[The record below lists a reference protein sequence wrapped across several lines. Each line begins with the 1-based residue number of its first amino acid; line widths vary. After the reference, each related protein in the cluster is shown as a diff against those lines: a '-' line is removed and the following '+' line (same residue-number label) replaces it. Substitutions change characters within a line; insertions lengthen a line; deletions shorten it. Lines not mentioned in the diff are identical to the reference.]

1 MFIKS
6 VVSKMS
12 SIVAVA
18 LLAAGTSAI
27 AQTIK
32 WDMSE
37 SFPPTSLSGQA
48 AGDFARLV
56 KEKSGGK
63 IDITVHYSGSLG
75 LGEKDI
81 LTAVEQGVVPLSS
94 TILDKVLTTM
104 PLASVQFIPFMA
116 GGMKDGRAVW
126 YAQRPFVEQHLG
138 KLNQIL
144 LFESFGLP
152 VGMWSKKLVT
162 DAASLKT
169 LKLRTNNPN
178 TTKTFQNAGGSPTFM
193 AWGDVPAS
201 LSTGVIDS
209 VITSCESGISAR
221 FYEQMK
227 YYTRLDIEIGVFMVH
242 MHKPTLDKLSP
253 ELKKAIT
260 DSAVEAKSRALT
272 RTMARLDENT
282 KTMKANGVTVVEI
295 LPPEFRAHLVK
306 SGSFLMDDW
315 RKKVGTDV
323 SNKVLASFEQEKKK
337 AN

>member
-1 MFIKS
+1 MRMNS
-6 VVSKMS
+6 VVSKWASFAVGAML
-12 SIVAVA
+12 VAS
-18 LLAAGTSAI
+18 TSAI

-63 IDITVHYSGSLG
+63 IEINVHYSGSLG

-116 GGMKDGRAVW
+116 GSMKDGRAIW
-126 YAQRPFVEQHLG
+126 YAERPFIETHLG
-138 KLNQIL
+138 KLNQVL

-152 VGMWSKKLVT
+152 VGVWSKKPVA
-162 DAASLKT
+162 DVASLKT

-178 TTKTFQNAGGSPTFM
+178 TTKTFQNAGATPTFL
-193 AWGDVPAS
+193 AWGDVPAA

-209 VITSCESGISAR
+209 VVTSCESGVSAR

-242 MHKPTLDKLSP
+242 MHKPTLDKLTP
-253 ELKKAIT
+253 ELRR
-260 DSAVEAKSRALT
+260 AVLDAAAEARTAALI
-272 RTMARLDENT
+272 RTTARIDENT
-282 KTMKANGVTVVEI
+282 KTMKANGVTVVDK
-295 LPPEFRAHLVK
+295 LQPEFRAQLVK
-306 SGSFLMDDW
+306 AGSFLMDDW
-315 RKKVGTDV
+315 KKKVGPDADKILV
-323 SNKVLASFEQEKKK
+323 SFEQEKKK
-337 AN
+337 LN

>member
-1 MFIKS
+1 MRMNS
-6 VVSKMS
+6 VVSKWASFAIGMML
-12 SIVAVA
+12 VAS
-18 LLAAGTSAI
+18 TSAI

-63 IDITVHYSGSLG
+63 IEINVHYSGSLG

-116 GGMKDGRAVW
+116 GSMKDGRAIW
-126 YAQRPFVEQHLG
+126 YAARPFAETHLG
-138 KLNQIL
+138 KLNQVL

-152 VGMWSKKLVT
+152 VGVWSKKPVA
-162 DAASLKT
+162 DVASLKT

-178 TTKTFQNAGGSPTFM
+178 TTKTFQNAGATPTFL
-193 AWGDVPAS
+193 AWGDVPAA

-209 VITSCESGISAR
+209 VVTSCESGVSAR

-242 MHKPTLDKLSP
+242 MHKPTLDKLTP
-253 ELKKAIT
+253 ELRR
-260 DSAVEAKSRALT
+260 AVLDAAAEARTAALI
-272 RTMARLDENT
+272 RTTARIDENT
-282 KTMKANGVTVVEI
+282 KTMKANGVTVVDT
-295 LPPEFRAHLVK
+295 LQPQFRAQLVK
-306 SGSFLMDDW
+306 AGSFLMDDW
-315 RKKVGTDV
+315 KKKVGPDADKILV
-323 SNKVLASFEQEKKK
+323 SFEQEKKK
-337 AN
+337 LN

>member
-1 MFIKS
+1 MRMNS
-6 VVSKMS
+6 VVSKWASFAIGVML
-12 SIVAVA
+12 VAS
-18 LLAAGTSAI
+18 TSAI

-63 IDITVHYSGSLG
+63 IEINVHYSGSLG

-116 GGMKDGRAVW
+116 GSMKDGRAIW
-126 YAQRPFVEQHLG
+126 YAERPFIETHLG
-138 KLNQIL
+138 KLNQVL

-152 VGMWSKKLVT
+152 VGVWSKKPVA
-162 DAASLKT
+162 DVASLKT

-178 TTKTFQNAGGSPTFM
+178 TTKTFQNAGATPTFL
-193 AWGDVPAS
+193 AWGDVPAA

-209 VITSCESGISAR
+209 VVTSCESGVSAR

-242 MHKPTLDKLSP
+242 MHKPTLDKLTP
-253 ELKKAIT
+253 ELRR
-260 DSAVEAKSRALT
+260 AVLDAAAEARTAALI
-272 RTMARLDENT
+272 RTTARIDENT
-282 KTMKANGVTVVEI
+282 KTMKANGVTVVDT
-295 LPPEFRAHLVK
+295 LQPQFRAQLVK
-306 SGSFLMDDW
+306 AGSFLMDDW
-315 RKKVGTDV
+315 KKKVGPDADKILV
-323 SNKVLASFEQEKKK
+323 SFEQEKKK
-337 AN
+337 LN

>member
-1 MFIKS
+1 MRMNS
-6 VVSKMS
+6 VVSKWASFAIGVML
-12 SIVAVA
+12 VAS
-18 LLAAGTSAI
+18 TSAI

-63 IDITVHYSGSLG
+63 IEINVHYSGSLG

-116 GGMKDGRAVW
+116 GSMKDGRAIW
-126 YAQRPFVEQHLG
+126 YAERPFVETHLG
-138 KLNQIL
+138 KLNQVL

-152 VGMWSKKLVT
+152 VGVWSKKPVA
-162 DAASLKT
+162 DVASLKT

-178 TTKTFQNAGGSPTFM
+178 TTKTFQNAGATPTFL
-193 AWGDVPAS
+193 AWGDVPAA

-209 VITSCESGISAR
+209 VVTSCESGVSAR

-242 MHKPTLDKLSP
+242 MHKPTLDKLTP
-253 ELKKAIT
+253 ELRR
-260 DSAVEAKSRALT
+260 AVLDAAAEARTAALI
-272 RTMARLDENT
+272 RTTARIDENT
-282 KTMKANGVTVVEI
+282 KTMKANGVTVVDK
-295 LPPEFRAHLVK
+295 LQPEFRAQLVK
-306 SGSFLMDDW
+306 AGSFLMDDW
-315 RKKVGTDV
+315 KKKVGPDADKILV
-323 SNKVLASFEQEKKK
+323 SFEQEKKK
-337 AN
+337 LN

>member
-1 MFIKS
+1 MRMNS
-6 VVSKMS
+6 VVSKWASFAIGVML
-12 SIVAVA
+12 VAS
-18 LLAAGTSAI
+18 TSAI

-63 IDITVHYSGSLG
+63 IEINVHYSGSLG

-116 GGMKDGRAVW
+116 GSMKDGRAIW
-126 YAQRPFVEQHLG
+126 YAERPFVETHLG
-138 KLNQIL
+138 KLNQVL

-152 VGMWSKKLVT
+152 VGVWSKKPVA
-162 DAASLKT
+162 DVASLKT

-178 TTKTFQNAGGSPTFM
+178 TTKTFQNAGATPTFL
-193 AWGDVPAS
+193 AWGDVPAA

-209 VITSCESGISAR
+209 VVTSCESGVSAR

-242 MHKPTLDKLSP
+242 MHKPTLDKLTP
-253 ELKKAIT
+253 ELRR
-260 DSAVEAKSRALT
+260 AVLDAAAEARTAALI
-272 RTMARLDENT
+272 RTTARIDENT
-282 KTMKANGVTVVEI
+282 KTMKANGVTVVDT
-295 LPPEFRAHLVK
+295 LQPQFRAQLVK
-306 SGSFLMDDW
+306 AGSFLMDDW
-315 RKKVGTDV
+315 KKKVGPDADKILV
-323 SNKVLASFEQEKKK
+323 SFEQEKKK
-337 AN
+337 LN

>member
-1 MFIKS
+1 MNS
-6 VVSKMS
+6 VVSKWASFAIGVML
-12 SIVAVA
+12 VAS
-18 LLAAGTSAI
+18 TSAI

-63 IDITVHYSGSLG
+63 IEINVHYSGSLG

-116 GGMKDGRAVW
+116 GSMKDGRAIW
-126 YAQRPFVEQHLG
+126 YAARPFAETHLG
-138 KLNQIL
+138 KLNQVL

-152 VGMWSKKLVT
+152 VGVWSKKPVA
-162 DAASLKT
+162 DVASLKT

-178 TTKTFQNAGGSPTFM
+178 TTKTFQNAGATPTFL
-193 AWGDVPAS
+193 AWGDVPAA

-209 VITSCESGISAR
+209 VVTSCESGVSAR

-242 MHKPTLDKLSP
+242 MHKPTLDKLTP
-253 ELKKAIT
+253 ELRR
-260 DSAVEAKSRALT
+260 AVLDAAAEARTAALI
-272 RTMARLDENT
+272 RTTARIDENT
-282 KTMKANGVTVVEI
+282 KTMKANGVTVVDT
-295 LPPEFRAHLVK
+295 LQPQFRAQLVK
-306 SGSFLMDDW
+306 AGSFLMDDW
-315 RKKVGTDV
+315 KKKVGPDADKILV
-323 SNKVLASFEQEKKK
+323 SFEQEKKK
-337 AN
+337 LN

>member
-1 MFIKS
+1 MRMNS
-6 VVSKMS
+6 VVSKWAS
-12 SIVAVA
+12 FAVGALIVAS
-18 LLAAGTSAI
+18 TSAL

-63 IDITVHYSGSLG
+63 IEINVHFSGALG
-75 LGEKDI
+75 LGERDI

-116 GGMKDGRAVW
+116 GSMKDGRAIW
-126 YAQRPFVEQHLG
+126 YAERPFAETHLG
-138 KLNQIL
+138 KLNQVL

-152 VGMWSKKLVT
+152 VGVWSKKPISDV
-162 DAASLKT
+162 ASLRT

-178 TTKTFQNAGGSPTFM
+178 TTKTFQNAGATPTFL
-193 AWGDVPAS
+193 AWGDVPAA

-209 VITSCESGISAR
+209 VVTSCESGVSAR

-242 MHKPTLDKLSP
+242 MHKPTLDKLTP
-253 ELKKAIT
+253 ELRR
-260 DSAVEAKSRALT
+260 AVLDAAAEARTAALV
-272 RTMARLDENT
+272 RTTARIDENT
-282 KTMKANGVTVVEI
+282 KTMKANGVTVVDT
-295 LPPEFRAHLVK
+295 LQPEFRGQLVK
-306 SGSFLMDDW
+306 AGSFLMDDW
-315 RKKVGTDV
+315 KKKVGPDV
-323 SNKVLASFEQEKKK
+323 SEKILTSFEQEKKK
-337 AN
+337 IN

>member
-1 MFIKS
+1 MRMNS
-6 VVSKMS
+6 VVSKWASFAIGAML
-12 SIVAVA
+12 VAS
-18 LLAAGTSAI
+18 TSAI

-63 IDITVHYSGSLG
+63 IEINVHYSGSLG

-116 GGMKDGRAVW
+116 GSMKDGRAIW
-126 YAQRPFVEQHLG
+126 YAERPFIETHLG
-138 KLNQIL
+138 KLNQVL

-152 VGMWSKKLVT
+152 VGVWSKKPVA
-162 DAASLKT
+162 DVASLKT

-178 TTKTFQNAGGSPTFM
+178 TTKTFQNAGATPTFL
-193 AWGDVPAS
+193 AWGDVPAA

-209 VITSCESGISAR
+209 VVTSCESGVSAR

-242 MHKPTLDKLSP
+242 MHKPTLDKLTP
-253 ELKKAIT
+253 ELRR
-260 DSAVEAKSRALT
+260 AVLDAAAEARTAALI
-272 RTMARLDENT
+272 RTTARIDENT
-282 KTMKANGVTVVEI
+282 KTMKANGVTVVDT
-295 LPPEFRAHLVK
+295 LQPQFRAQLVK
-306 SGSFLMDDW
+306 AGSFLMDDW
-315 RKKVGTDV
+315 KKKVGPDADKILV
-323 SNKVLASFEQEKKK
+323 SFEQEKKK
-337 AN
+337 LN

>member
-1 MFIKS
+1 MRMNS
-6 VVSKMS
+6 VVSKWASFAIGMML
-12 SIVAVA
+12 VAS
-18 LLAAGTSAI
+18 TSAI

-63 IDITVHYSGSLG
+63 IEINVHYSGSLG

-116 GGMKDGRAVW
+116 GSMKDGRAIW
-126 YAQRPFVEQHLG
+126 YAERPFIETHLG
-138 KLNQIL
+138 KLNQVL

-152 VGMWSKKLVT
+152 VGVWSKKPVA
-162 DAASLKT
+162 DVASLKT

-178 TTKTFQNAGGSPTFM
+178 TTKTFQNAGATPTFL
-193 AWGDVPAS
+193 AWGDVPAA

-209 VITSCESGISAR
+209 VVTSCESGVSAR

-242 MHKPTLDKLSP
+242 MHKPTLDKLTP
-253 ELKKAIT
+253 ELRR
-260 DSAVEAKSRALT
+260 AVLDAAAEARTAALI
-272 RTMARLDENT
+272 RTTARIDENT
-282 KTMKANGVTVVEI
+282 KTMKANGVTVVDT
-295 LPPEFRAHLVK
+295 LQPQFRAQLVK
-306 SGSFLMDDW
+306 AGSFLMDDW
-315 RKKVGTDV
+315 KKKVGPDADKILV
-323 SNKVLASFEQEKKK
+323 SFEQEKKK
-337 AN
+337 LN

>member
-1 MFIKS
+1 MRMNL
-6 VVSKMS
+6 VVSKWASFAIGAML
-12 SIVAVA
+12 VAS
-18 LLAAGTSAI
+18 TSAI

-63 IDITVHYSGSLG
+63 IEINVHYSGSLG

-116 GGMKDGRAVW
+116 GSMKDGRAIW
-126 YAQRPFVEQHLG
+126 YAQRPFVETHLG
-138 KLNQIL
+138 KLNQVL

-152 VGMWSKKLVT
+152 VGVWSKKPVA
-162 DAASLKT
+162 DVASLKT

-178 TTKTFQNAGGSPTFM
+178 TTKTFQNAGATPTFL
-193 AWGDVPAS
+193 AWGDVPAA

-209 VITSCESGISAR
+209 VVTSCESGVSAR

-242 MHKPTLDKLSP
+242 MHKPTLDKLTP
-253 ELKKAIT
+253 ELRR
-260 DSAVEAKSRALT
+260 AVLDAAAEARTAALI
-272 RTMARLDENT
+272 RTTARIDENT
-282 KTMKANGVTVVEI
+282 KTMKANGVTVVDT
-295 LPPEFRAHLVK
+295 LQPQFRAQLVK
-306 SGSFLMDDW
+306 AGSFLMDDW
-315 RKKVGTDV
+315 KKKVGPDADKILV
-323 SNKVLASFEQEKKK
+323 SFEQEKKK
-337 AN
+337 LN